1 MKRMMVLVAM
11 LALGSF
17 GASIYGQAT
26 PATPATPSSP
36 TDKKVAKKHEK
47 KMKKHHEKKAEAAPK
62 K

>member
-17 GASIYGQAT
+17 GASLYGQAT
-26 PATPATPSSP
+26 PATPASH
-36 TDKKVAKKHEK
+36 DKKVEKKHEK
-47 KMKKHHEKKAEAAPK
+47 KEKKHHEKKAEAAPK